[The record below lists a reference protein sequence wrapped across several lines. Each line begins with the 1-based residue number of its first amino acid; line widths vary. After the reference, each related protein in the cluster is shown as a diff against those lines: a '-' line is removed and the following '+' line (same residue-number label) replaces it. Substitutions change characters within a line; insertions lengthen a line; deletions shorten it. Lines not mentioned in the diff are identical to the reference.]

1 MAGGSALGS
10 TTAAWAAYRPSALD
24 RLVDAVARLPGRP
37 PMAYLALGFGVVA
50 LLHAIR
56 VADGSLEPGAV
67 SAALVSFGT
76 WGPLVLAAKAFM
88 RRTARHSLDGFRP
101 ALRGDE
107 GDCDAIRYRLMTQPA
122 LGTWLAG
129 IGFIAFAAPATFLSG
144 HYVRTTGLFT
154 SSAATLVELPLLL
167 FYLWVTGAAGYGIV
181 HTLATVHGVYVRRA
195 RVDVLRPEP
204 LYALSRLTSYSAI
217 AVLVVQYNW
226 IAGNPAIL
234 RSQAALA
241 NILTW
246 NALALIMFVWPLWGA
261 HRMLADAKSA
271 LLGELGMRFER
282 AAAGLR
288 RAVDQDD
295 TARMA
300 PLKDAVLGLE
310 SSLRVVERASTWPW
324 QPETPRLVFSAVL
337 LPLGAWLL
345 QQVLDR
351 VLL

>member
-10 TTAAWAAYRPSALD
+10 TTASWAAYRPSALD
-24 RLVDAVARLPGRP
+24 RLVDAVARLPGWP
-37 PMAYLALGFGVVA
+37 PMAYLVLGAGGVV
-50 LLHAIR
+50 LLHAVR
-56 VADGSLEPGAV
+56 VVDGSLEAGAI
-67 SAALVSFGT
+67 SAPLVSFGT
-76 WGPLVLAAKAFM
+76 WGPLVLAAKALM
-88 RRTARHSLDGFRP
+88 RRTARHSVDGFRP
-101 ALRGDE
+101 ALRGDDR
-107 GDCDAIRYRLMTQPA
+107 DCDAIRYRLMTQP
-122 LGTWLAG
+122 LFGTWLG
-129 IGFIAFAAPATFLSG
+129 GLGFIGFAAPATFLSE

-154 SSAATLVELPLLL
+154 SPAAVALQLPLLV

-181 HTLATVHGVYVRRA
+181 HTLVTVHGVYVRRA

-204 LYALSRLTSYSAI
+204 LYALSRLTSFSAM
-217 AVLVVQYNW
+217 AVLLVQYNW

-234 RSQAALA
+234 RSPAALA

-246 NALALIMFVWPLWGA
+246 DALALVLFVWPLWGA

-271 LLGELGMRFER
+271 LLGEVGMRVER
-282 AAAGLR
+282 AGAELR
-288 RAVDQDD
+288 RAVDEDA

-300 PLKDAVLGLE
+300 PLKDALLGLE

-324 QPETPRLVFSAVL
+324 QPETPRLVVSAVL